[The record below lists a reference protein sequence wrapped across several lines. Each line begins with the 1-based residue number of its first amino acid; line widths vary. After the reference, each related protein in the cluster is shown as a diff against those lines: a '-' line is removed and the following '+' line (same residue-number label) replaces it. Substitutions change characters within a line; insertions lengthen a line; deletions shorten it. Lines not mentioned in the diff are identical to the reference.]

1 MTQFDF
7 PTPDRHLEDKSKLV
21 FHFNTDEAE
30 GSIIKVLNFMEN
42 IEIDERVTTNYA
54 QYTPIGSNGSQF
66 AYLGTKSREFEIS
79 FNMTLPHIMENT
91 LIKPDAVGKTL
102 SAEAKRS
109 MFFDDMFSS
118 PSNSRNRTISPDQ
131 AMGKFI
137 EEVDRQHADLLT
149 GQDRIADDPRAVSFS
164 VTGTTRNTALIKLM
178 NWVNLIRASCL
189 TNAKQPYLGPPLVR
203 LHHGILYSDIP
214 CLVSSYNITYDHMH
228 GFDSKTMLPRV
239 ISVKLS
245 LKEVRLRGRAYSPG
259 ANGDYTPGWD
269 SFIHEKFVTLDPNIP
284 RWSN

>member
-21 FHFNTDEAE
+21 FHFNTDKAE

-42 IEIDERVTTNYA
+42 IQIDERVTTNYA

-79 FNMTLPHIMENT
+79 FSMTLPHIMENT
-91 LIKPDAVGKTL
+91 LIKPDTVGKTL
-102 SAEAKRS
+102 SKAALRS
-109 MFFDDMFSS
+109 MFFSTS
-118 PSNSRNRTISPDQ
+118 PE
-131 AMGKFI
+131 FI
-137 EEVDRQHADLLT
+137 HNIANTKLVNTKRYADYIQHVDKQHTDLLSEE
-149 GQDRIADDPRAVSFS
+149 DRPIERSS
-164 VTGTTRNTALIKLM
+164 VKGSVRETALIKVM
-178 NWVNLIRASCL
+178 YWVNLIRASCL

-269 SFIHEKFVTLDPNIP
+269 SFIHEDFVTLDPNIP
-284 RWSN
+284 RWAD